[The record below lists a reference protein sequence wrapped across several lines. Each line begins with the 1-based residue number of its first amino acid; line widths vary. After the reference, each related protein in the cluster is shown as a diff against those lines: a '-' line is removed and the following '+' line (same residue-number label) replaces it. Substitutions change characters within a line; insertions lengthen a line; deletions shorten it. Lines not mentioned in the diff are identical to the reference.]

1 MVIHALL
8 ILLGYLAG
16 SVSSAI
22 LVCKTCNLPDPR
34 EHGSRNPG
42 ATNVMRL
49 YGKKMALCT
58 LLGDIAKGFIPVL
71 IVVLLGVELKIQLL
85 VGLAAFLGH
94 LYPVFFGF
102 KGGKGVATIYGVLF
116 ALNWQ
121 LGLAILLTWLAVFT
135 ISKISS
141 LSALLAFLLLPV
153 YTWFLT
159 HSIVFVIFSSLIT
172 LLIFWR
178 HRSNIQNLIAGTEN

>member
-1 MVIHALL
+1 
-8 ILLGYLAG
+8 
-16 SVSSAI
+16 
-22 LVCKTCNLPDPR
+22 
-34 EHGSRNPG
+34 
-42 ATNVMRL
+42 MRL

-58 LLGDIAKGFIPVL
+58 LLGDIAKGFFPVL
-71 IVVLLGVELKIQLL
+71 FAVLLGVDLKTQLL

-94 LYPVFFGF
+94 LYPVFHGW

-121 LGLAILLTWLAVFT
+121 LGLAVLITWLVIFK

-141 LSALLAFLLLPV
+141 LSALIAFLLLPV

-159 HSIVFVIFSSLIT
+159 HSVEFVAFSLVVT
-172 LLIFWR
+172 LLIYWR
-178 HRSNIQNLIAGTEN
+178 HRSNIKNLIEGNER